1 MGVGE
6 QHLDL
11 LILQGSRP
19 WAPAMTMKGRVYD
32 CQLPPCPAP
41 QGKFHRGFK
50 AVSLTHQ
57 RMLLGNQVMGWT
69 RWGTLGLEFGGD
81 SAASLFRKSTQPF
94 LNTPMLVKEAPPPP
108 LLGPSLTAPSRKS

>member
-1 MGVGE
+1 MGVGG

-11 LILQGSRP
+11 LIPQGSRP
-19 WAPAMTMKGRVYD
+19 WAPAMTMEGRVHD
-32 CQLPPCPAP
+32 CQLPPGPAP
-41 QGKFHRGFK
+41 QGKLHTGFQ
-50 AVSLTHQ
+50 AVALTHQ

-69 RWGTLGLEFGGD
+69 WWGNLGLEFGRD

-94 LNTPMLVKEAPPPP
+94 PNTPTLVKEAPPPP